1 MKVALLIDDLAHGG
15 AECVVRHLAR
25 GLVQRGHQAFVYCL
39 KQAGPPEHEL
49 RAAGV
54 VVRAAHSARHDPWL
68 AWQLARWLHRDRVE
82 LAHAHSS
89 AATVWSLA
97 AAKPLGLPVV
107 QTWHG
112 PLLGAPSHYRLRARR
127 LSPLLDR
134 LTIVAETLRPQLPA
148 GRLARTARHIP
159 NGIDRP
165 TPTPTAA
172 RSALEALCGGPLPG
186 PVVLAVGTICPEKN
200 TVGLLHAVA
209 LLRSEFP
216 AVRLVCVGAQRDP
229 AYDRQVERLR
239 QSLGLAQNTVL
250 AGPVANAWRFMA
262 AADVFCLPSIMEAMP
277 LAIVEAM
284 SQSAPIVATAVG
296 DVGQLGP
303 GPAANGFALLRHEE
317 TALLVAPGQPPALAE
332 ALSRVLRDPAAART
346 RAQRAR
352 AEYLQ
357 RFTAAQMVRN
367 YEELYADC
375 LPRRARSLRRAAQ
388 PAHRTERPRVL
399 MVGPGPEQIGG
410 MASVIDALMSSSL
423 PQTCQLFRAPTLAS
437 SVSSS
442 SGHIRAR
449 ALHTLS
455 APARH
460 LRALWHLARTIRQA
474 RIDIVHIHTCSFT
487 SFYRS
492 LADLAVAKTLAA
504 RVCLHVHGGRF
515 AEFCAGSRWLGRWL
529 IRRGCEA
536 ADAVLVLSH
545 QAEAALRPYF
555 GTARMTVV
563 PNGVA
568 SVPERPSS
576 STASGHTCRFLFLG
590 ALTAAKGLAELIEA
604 AAQLR
609 AAGVPFELTIAGP
622 ANAPGAE
629 QWSRTAHARGLQPH
643 VRFVGPVLADAKSK
657 LLADADCL
665 VLPSHHE
672 ELPIAV
678 LEAAA
683 AGLAVI
689 ATDVGALPELM
700 AADTASL
707 PAPNGRY
714 LAPLVPPHDAA
725 ALTREMKRLARDP
738 QLRRQIGQHLRER
751 VQTAYSLDVA
761 AARIA
766 DVYQRISPS
775 PQPRDCCAAR
785 PDLAARLVRHLLYPL
800 HERLRGRPTMRELR
814 SLQRLARATPELV
827 QTDAARR
834 LRDLLAFA
842 AAHLPY
848 YREQFSRHGLNQE
861 AVDPYAELNKL
872 PVLTKPN
879 VRAAAQRM
887 TCPRVP
893 GGLIARSSGGTTG
906 DTLYFHVDRLRQA
919 QDLAARLF
927 MQSLFGVQPGERRVH
942 LWGSPLEARGG
953 RLTRWRDRLLNELL
967 LDAFDLTP
975 AKLDEY
981 LKRIRQFQP
990 RVLYGYPTAVT
1001 LLARHAAAHYGPRDF
1016 ACLRL
1021 VVLTG
1026 EELTA
1031 DQTAQIKSVFG
1042 APVAGEYGNREVG
1055 LIAHDCPHGQMH
1067 VVSPHIHVEIM
1078 AGSRPTPLGHCGE
1091 IVCTTLN
1098 ARGQPFIRYR
1108 VGDVGR
1114 LLPHPCP
1121 CGLPLPVLRLE
1132 GGKITGLLA
1141 LPDGRLCHGA
1151 VSSYAVHGLPGL
1163 VAFKTHQRRLD
1174 WIEVFLVVNDHFR
1187 PESCGH
1193 IQARYRGLFG
1203 PHVQVDC
1210 RIVDEIPPDPSGKR
1224 RHVVSDVAPNYFNF
1238 EVVQAPVERLLV

>member
-1 MKVALLIDDLAHGG
+1 MV
-15 AECVVRHLAR
+15 
-25 GLVQRGHQAFVYCL
+25 
-39 KQAGPPEHEL
+39 
-49 RAAGV
+49 
-54 VVRAAHSARHDPWL
+54 
-68 AWQLARWLHRDRVE
+68 
-82 LAHAHSS
+82 
-89 AATVWSLA
+89 
-97 AAKPLGLPVV
+97 
-107 QTWHG
+107 
-112 PLLGAPSHYRLRARR
+112 
-127 LSPLLDR
+127 
-134 LTIVAETLRPQLPA
+134 
-148 GRLARTARHIP
+148 
-159 NGIDRP
+159 
-165 TPTPTAA
+165 
-172 RSALEALCGGPLPG
+172 
-186 PVVLAVGTICPEKN
+186 
-200 TVGLLHAVA
+200 
-209 LLRSEFP
+209 
-216 AVRLVCVGAQRDP
+216 
-229 AYDRQVERLR
+229 
-239 QSLGLAQNTVL
+239 
-250 AGPVANAWRFMA
+250 
-262 AADVFCLPSIMEAMP
+262 AADVFCLPSITEAMP
-277 LAIVEAM
+277 LAVVEAM

-303 GPAANGFALLRHEE
+303 GPAANGFALLRNEE
-317 TALLVAPGQPPALAE
+317 TALLVAPGQPPALAA
-332 ALSRVLRDPAAART
+332 ALARVLRDPAAAQT
-346 RAQRAR
+346 RAERAR

-367 YEELYADC
+367 YEELYADR
-375 LPRRARSLRRAAQ
+375 LPRRSRRLRRAAQ

-423 PQTCQLFRAPTLAS
+423 RQTCQLFRAPMPATSA
-437 SVSSS
+437 SSS
-442 SGHIRAR
+442 SGPIGAR

-455 APARH
+455 APVRH
-460 LRALWHLARTIRQA
+460 LRALWHLARTIRRA
-474 RIDIVHIHTCSFT
+474 RINIVHIHTCSFT

-492 LADLAVAKTLAA
+492 LADLVVARALAA
-504 RVCLHVHGGRF
+504 RVCLHIHGGRF

-555 GTARMTVV
+555 GAARMTVV

-568 SVPERPSS
+568 AVPERPSR
-576 STASGHTCRFLFLG
+576 STAPGHACRFLFLG
-590 ALTAAKGLAELIEA
+590 ALTAVKGLAELIEA
-604 AAQLR
+604 AAQLQ

-622 ANAPGAE
+622 ANAPRAE
-629 QWSRTAHARGLQPH
+629 QWELAVRARGLQRL
-643 VRFVGPVLADAKSK
+643 VRFVGPVLADAKAK
-657 LLADADCL
+657 LFADADCL

-672 ELPIAV
+672 ELPMTV

-689 ATDVGALPELM
+689 ATNVGALPELM
-700 AADTASL
+700 AANTASL
-707 PAPNGRY
+707 PAPNGGS
-714 LAPLVPPHDAA
+714 LAPLVPSRDAA
-725 ALTREMKRLARDP
+725 ALAREMQRLARDP
-738 QLRRQIGQHLRER
+738 QLRQQIGWHLRER
-751 VQTAYSLDVA
+751 VRAAYSLDVT
-761 AARIA
+761 AARLA
-766 DVYQRISPS
+766 DVYRRILAP
-775 PQPRDCCAAR
+775 PQPHDRRATG
-785 PDLAARLVRHLLYPL
+785 PGLAARLVRHLLYPL
-800 HERLRGRPTMRELR
+800 HERLRGRPTLRALR
-814 SLQRLARATPELV
+814 SLQRLIRATPELV
-827 QTDAARR
+827 QTNAARR

-848 YREQFSRHGLNQE
+848 YRELFSRHDLNPE
-861 AVDPYAELNKL
+861 SADPYAELNKL
-872 PVLTKPN
+872 PVLTKPD

-887 TCPRVP
+887 TWPRVP

-906 DTLYFHVDRLRQA
+906 DTLYFHVDRLRQG

-942 LWGSPLEARGG
+942 LWGSPLDTRGG

-981 LKRIRQFQP
+981 LTRIQRFQP

-1001 LLARHAAAHYGPRDF
+1001 LLAHHAARRHGPRDF
-1016 ACLRL
+1016 AWLRL

-1026 EELTA
+1026 EEITA
-1031 DQTAQIKSVFG
+1031 DQTAQIKAVFG

-1078 AGSRPTPLGHCGE
+1078 AGSRPALLGHCGE

-1121 CGLPLPVLRLE
+1121 CGLPLPVLQLE
-1132 GGKITGLLA
+1132 GGKITGFLA

-1151 VSSYAVHGLPGL
+1151 VSSYAVHGLPGV
-1163 VAFKTHQRRLD
+1163 VAFRTHQRRLD
-1174 WIEVFLVVNDHFR
+1174 WIEVFLVVNDRFQ

-1193 IQARYRGLFG
+1193 IQARYRRLFG

-1238 EVVQAPVERLLV
+1238 EVVQAPVEHLLV